1 MDAESHL
8 LTLESGRYHAVRV
21 SNATWFAAPRLY
33 LECKEKVMP
42 EENRQAGP
50 STSQAKPEPA
60 AKDRST
66 ADKAVRSHGIYLVPY
81 PKIIL
86 LYPILLASI
95 AAAIAMHVL
104 GNAAGQEPSR
114 SAILVAEIFLAITAV
129 NMVILAFDFPRATS
143 LTLFFFVAALVM
155 GFVLL
160 VTFKPEIMPAMRHAF
175 DRLQPA
181 ANATFYWSVAGILV
195 ALYIA
200 VFISVRFDY
209 WEIRPNELLHH
220 HGILSDLERLSA
232 PNLRI
237 EKEINDVF
245 EYFLLRSGR
254 LVLHPSDDRR
264 AIILDNV
271 PFIDRK
277 EESVTRML
285 GALQVK
291 MMPDN

>member
-1 MDAESHL
+1 
-8 LTLESGRYHAVRV
+8 
-21 SNATWFAAPRLY
+21 
-33 LECKEKVMP
+33 MP
-42 EENRQAGP
+42 EENRQVVSSA
-50 STSQAKPEPA
+50 SQANPQAA
-60 AKDRST
+60 AKDRSS
-66 ADKAVRSHGIYLVPY
+66 ADQAARVQGIYLVPY
-81 PKIIL
+81 PKIVL

-104 GNAAGQEPSR
+104 GGAADQEPSR
-114 SAILVAEIFLAITAV
+114 YAIVVAEIFLAITAV
-129 NMVILAFDFPRATS
+129 NLVILAFDFPRATS
-143 LTLFFFVAALVM
+143 LTLFFFLAALVM

-160 VTFKPEIMPAMRHAF
+160 VTFKPEIMPALQHAF
-175 DRLQPA
+175 DRLHPA
-181 ANATFYWSVAGILV
+181 ANATFYWSIAGILAV
-195 ALYIA
+195 LYIA

-232 PNLRI
+232 PSLRI

-254 LVLHPSDDRR
+254 LILHPSDDRR
-264 AIILDNV
+264 AIILENV

-285 GALQVK
+285 GALQVR
-291 MMPDN
+291 MLRDS